1 MSKKKSAYL
10 IKQRAFLK
18 VFLLAE
24 IEKGQSYGLQLKK
37 IIRHKFEAYG
47 FEPDHS
53 EIYRSLKELTRDG
66 YLKKTEELVEGA
78 DLKTV
83 EVYRIKDKDKV
94 KAYKELVKPD
104 LDRSR
109 DLLRKA
115 IDEIYS

>member
-1 MSKKKSAYL
+1 MSENKSAYL

-37 IIRHKFEAYG
+37 IIQQKFDEYG
-47 FEPDHS
+47 FKPDHS
-53 EIYRSLKELTRDG
+53 EIYRSLHELMKDG
-66 YLKKTEELVEGA
+66 YLSKTEELVKGA
-78 DLKTV
+78 EFKTV

-109 DLLRKA
+109 DLIRRA
-115 IDEIYS
+115 IEEIYS

>member
-1 MSKKKSAYL
+1 MGEEKSAFL

-24 IEKGQSYGLQLKK
+24 IEQGKSYGLQLKK
-37 IIRHKFEAYG
+37 VIRDKFKAYG
-47 FEPDHS
+47 FKPDHS
-53 EIYRSLKELTRDG
+53 EIYRSLHELTKDG
-66 YLKKTEELVEGA
+66 YLKKTEELLEGA
-78 DLKTV
+78 EYKSV
-83 EVYRIKDKDKV
+83 EIYRINDKDKV
-94 KAYKELVKPD
+94 KAYKELIKAD